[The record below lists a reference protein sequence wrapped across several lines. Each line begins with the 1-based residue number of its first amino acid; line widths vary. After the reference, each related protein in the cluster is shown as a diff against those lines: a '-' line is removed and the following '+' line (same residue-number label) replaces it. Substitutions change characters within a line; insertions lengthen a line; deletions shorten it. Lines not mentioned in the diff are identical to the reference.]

1 MGHAGLQTAVWG
13 EGRGWETRTGGKGI
27 VRKGREGWKGR
38 GKSEM
43 LGMYVRKGR
52 GERKR
57 KRSEGLEERGK
68 IERLGRK
75 GKRKRREG

>member
-1 MGHAGLQTAVWG
+1 M
-13 EGRGWETRTGGKGI
+13 
-27 VRKGREGWKGR
+27 RKGREGWKGR

-43 LGMYVRKGR
+43 VGMYVRKGR